1 MQIINQNFIV
11 DTLTNSIQNRIT
23 GDSFRTNISLLNKK
37 DIKILKG
44 NKKWLFD
51 WLKELNTKGRLIYK
65 LTLEDN
71 QNIIQGLISISI
83 QSDHIFM
90 DLLETAYFNRNKQKM
105 YLGVAGNLVAFVC
118 KMSFEYGYEGY
129 ISFNAKTSLIKH
141 YELTLGAVNTNGQ
154 RMIINPKESLVLI
167 NKYFPKNI

>member
-1 MQIINQNFIV
+1 M
-11 DTLTNSIQNRIT
+11 
-23 GDSFRTNISLLNKK
+23 NKK

-51 WLKELNTKGRLIYK
+51 WINEFNTKGRLIYK

-71 QNIIQGLISISI
+71 KNIIQGLISISI
-83 QSDHIFM
+83 QADHVFM
-90 DLLETAYFNRNKQKM
+90 DLLETAHFNRNKQKM
-105 YLGVAGNLVAFVC
+105 YLGVAGKLVAFAC
-118 KMSFEYGYEGY
+118 KMSFEYGFEGY

-154 RMIINPKESLVLI
+154 KMIINPKESLLLI